1 MADTTTTNLQLTK
14 PEVGASTDTWGNKL
28 NTNLDSIDAIFSAS
42 GTSVSMNV
50 GSGKTLTLGGNM
62 TGSGTINGVS
72 IGQSLASAGSFSTL
86 SASGNVTFTN
96 APILSS
102 LTASKP
108 VFTDA
113 SKGLSSS
120 GTVPLNQGGTGE
132 TTKTA
137 AFDAL
142 APTTTKGDLI
152 VSDGGDNI
160 RLAVGTN
167 NHVLTADSAQTAGV
181 KWAAVPSASP
191 GGSDTQVQ
199 FNDAGSFGGD
209 AGLTYNKTTDI
220 LSLNGTGAIKIPVG
234 TTAQRPTGVA
244 GYQRFNSDTGFVE
257 YYNGGSWVSPA
268 YNGTTK
274 AIFGYGYTSAVVS
287 MTNLVSNV
295 GVVAADVTGVGTA
308 RYVLAAASYGGDKAI
323 FGYGYTSANVS
334 MTNLVS
340 NAGVVATDTAGV
352 GTARYSL
359 AAAGYGG
366 DKAIFGY
373 GYTSANVSMTNLVSN
388 TGVVATDTT
397 GVGTARYALAAVS
410 YGGDKAIF
418 GYGDTGSSTAVTN
431 LVSNVG
437 VVATDTTGVGTA
449 RNGLAAASYGGDK
462 AIFGYGTTGTRVST
476 TNLVSN
482 AGVVATDTTGVG
494 TARNGL
500 AAAGYGSDKAIFGYG
515 NTGSNVSMTNLVSNT
530 GVVSADVT
538 GVGTARYLLAAAGY
552 AS

>member
-28 NTNLDSIDAIFSAS
+28 NTNLDTLDAIFSAS

-72 IGQSLASAGSFSTL
+72 IGQSLAGAGSFSTL

-167 NHVLTADSAQTAGV
+167 GYVLTADSAQTAGV
-181 KWAAVPSASP
+181 KWAATSSGLP

-199 FNDAGSFGGD
+199 FNDGGSTFGGD
-209 AGLTYNKTTDI
+209 AGLTYNKTTDV
-220 LSLNGTGAIKIPVG
+220 LT
-234 TTAQRPTGVA
+234 VA
-244 GYQRFNSDTGFVE
+244 GAFSA
-257 YYNGGSWVSPA
+257 PA
-268 YNGTTK
+268 
-274 AIFGYGYTSAVVS
+274 
-287 MTNLVSNV
+287 
-295 GVVAADVTGVGTA
+295 GTA
-308 RYVLAAASYGGDKAI
+308 SAPSITTTGD
-323 FGYGYTSANVS
+323 T
-334 MTNLVS
+334 
-340 NAGVVATDTAGV
+340 
-352 GTARYSL
+352 
-359 AAAGYGG
+359 
-366 DKAIFGY
+366 
-373 GYTSANVSMTNLVSN
+373 N
-388 TGVVATDTT
+388 TGVFFPAADTVGVTTAGTERMRITSGGDVQIANGNLVISTSGKGIDFSATSGTGTSELLADYEEGTFTPNLKFGGGTT
-397 GVGTARYALAAVS
+397 GITYTARSGKYIKVGNKVTVL
-410 YGGDKAIF
+410 IF
-418 GYGDTGSSTAVTN
+418 FQLSNKGSSTGSATIADLPFTN
-431 LVSNVG
+431 GNGAGFEGATFSVNYWNNFGAAIIPLGYVQSNATSITLVN
-437 VVATDTTGVGTA
+437 GTA
-449 RNGLAAASYGGDK
+449 
-462 AIFGYGTTGTRVST
+462 ST
-476 TNLVSN
+476 TATAISDTSFNNSSSMYGI
-482 AGVVATDTTGVG
+482 ATYFVV
-494 TARNGL
+494 
-500 AAAGYGSDKAIFGYG
+500 
-515 NTGSNVSMTNLVSNT
+515 
-530 GVVSADVT
+530 
-538 GVGTARYLLAAAGY
+538 
-552 AS
+552 

>member
-72 IGQSLASAGSFSTL
+72 IGQSLAGAGSFSTL

-167 NHVLTADSAQTAGV
+167 NYVLTADSAQTAGV

-191 GGSDTQVQ
+191 GGSNTQVQ
-199 FNDAGSFGGD
+199 YNNSSAFGGITNATTD
-209 AGLTYNKTTDI
+209 GTTLSMTSPKVITGINDTNGNELLKVTATASAVNELTLANAATGGNPVLSATGGDTNIGVTITPKGTGNLVLTSGNLVVADGKGIDFSATAGTGTSELLSDYEEGTWTPNQGGGLTV
-220 LSLNGTGAIKIPVG
+220 TGAFSS
-234 TTAQRPTGVA
+234 TGVYTKVGNLVYVRGYVA
-244 GYQRFNSDTGFVE
+244 GATNVSVTA
-257 YYNGGSWVSPA
+257 GGIIS
-268 YNGTTK
+268 
-274 AIFGYGYTSAVVS
+274 
-287 MTNLVSNV
+287 TNLP
-295 GVVAADVTGVGTA
+295 
-308 RYVLAAASYGGDKAI
+308 
-323 FGYGYTSANVS
+323 F
-334 MTNLVS
+334 S
-340 NAGVVATDTAGV
+340 NAGDACGGNATS
-352 GTARYSL
+352 YSL
-359 AAAGYGG
+359 NQTSGIFIIGG
-366 DKAIFGY
+366 NATTFYATSAITASNQIIFGFTY
-373 GYTSANVSMTNLVSN
+373 
-388 TGVVATDTT
+388 
-397 GVGTARYALAAVS
+397 
-410 YGGDKAIF
+410 
-418 GYGDTGSSTAVTN
+418 
-431 LVSNVG
+431 
-437 VVATDTTGVGTA
+437 
-449 RNGLAAASYGGDK
+449 
-462 AIFGYGTTGTRVST
+462 RV
-476 TNLVSN
+476 
-482 AGVVATDTTGVG
+482 
-494 TARNGL
+494 
-500 AAAGYGSDKAIFGYG
+500 
-515 NTGSNVSMTNLVSNT
+515 
-530 GVVSADVT
+530 
-538 GVGTARYLLAAAGY
+538 
-552 AS
+552 

>member
-72 IGQSLASAGSFSTL
+72 IGQSLAGAGSFSTL

-167 NHVLTADSAQTAGV
+167 NYVLTADSAQTAGV
-181 KWAAVPSASP
+181 KWAAVPSSSP
-191 GGSDTQVQ
+191 GGSNTQVQ
-199 FNDAGSFGGD
+199 YNNSSAFGGITN
-209 AGLTYNKTTDI
+209 ATTDGTT
-220 LSLNGTGAIKIPVG
+220 LSLTSPKVITGINDTNGNELLKVTATASAVNELTLANAATGGNPVLSATGGDTDIGITLTPKGTGGVVFPAGAVG
-234 TTAQRPTGVA
+234 TPAITTTG
-244 GYQRFNSDTGFVE
+244 DT
-257 YYNGGSWVSPA
+257 
-268 YNGTTK
+268 
-274 AIFGYGYTSAVVS
+274 
-287 MTNLVSNV
+287 
-295 GVVAADVTGVGTA
+295 
-308 RYVLAAASYGGDKAI
+308 
-323 FGYGYTSANVS
+323 
-334 MTNLVS
+334 
-340 NAGVVATDTAGV
+340 
-352 GTARYSL
+352 
-359 AAAGYGG
+359 
-366 DKAIFGY
+366 
-373 GYTSANVSMTNLVSN
+373 N
-388 TGVVATDTT
+388 TGVYFSAADEISFATGGSQRVKIGTADLTISNGNLVIGTSGKGIDFSATAGTGTSELLNDYEEGTWTPTYLGTSSNPTITYNASRAGDYTKVGRLVTCRGTLRTDSVSGGSGNVEIGGLPFTANSSNDSGYGMVNVYIAADTT
-397 GVGTARYALAAVS
+397 FNTNYPIGGQTNPNNTTASLNYRSSANGPTLALPIS
-410 YGGDKAIF
+410 DLK
-418 GYGDTGSSTAVTN
+418 N
-431 LVSNVG
+431 VSNSSFIKFMIIY
-437 VVATDTTGVGTA
+437 TT
-449 RNGLAAASYGGDK
+449 
-462 AIFGYGTTGTRVST
+462 
-476 TNLVSN
+476 
-482 AGVVATDTTGVG
+482 
-494 TARNGL
+494 
-500 AAAGYGSDKAIFGYG
+500 
-515 NTGSNVSMTNLVSNT
+515 
-530 GVVSADVT
+530 
-538 GVGTARYLLAAAGY
+538 
-552 AS
+552 

>member
-72 IGQSLASAGSFSTL
+72 IGQSLAGAGSFSTL

-96 APILSS
+96 APVLSS

-167 NHVLTADSAQTAGV
+167 NYVLTADSAQTAGV

-199 FNDAGSFGGD
+199 FNDGGSTFGGD
-209 AGLTYNKTTDI
+209 AGLTYNKTTDNLTI
-220 LSLNGTGAIKIPVG
+220 AGNLVIGTSGKGIDFSATAGTGTSELLSDYEEGTWTPTAGGSLTVVG
-234 TTAQRPTGVA
+234 TFSSA
-244 GYQRFNSDTGFVE
+244 GKYTKVGRIVT
-257 YYNGGSWVSPA
+257 VS
-268 YNGTTK
+268 GTISAT
-274 AIFGYGYTSAVVS
+274 TSL
-287 MTNLVSNV
+287 T
-295 GVVAADVTGVGTA
+295 
-308 RYVLAAASYGGDKAI
+308 
-323 FGYGYTSANVS
+323 TSANNQIIGGLPFNNTADGCGGGIS
-334 MTNLVS
+334 S
-340 NAGVVATDTAGV
+340 GNANQ
-352 GTARYSL
+352 SL
-359 AAAGYGG
+359 LWTLSG
-366 DKAIFGY
+366 
-373 GYTSANVSMTNLVSN
+373 
-388 TGVVATDTT
+388 
-397 GVGTARYALAAVS
+397 
-410 YGGDKAIF
+410 
-418 GYGDTGSSTAVTN
+418 
-431 LVSNVG
+431 
-437 VVATDTTGVGTA
+437 
-449 RNGLAAASYGGDK
+449 
-462 AIFGYGTTGTRVST
+462 GTTQLYST
-476 TNLVSN
+476 TTI
-482 AGVVATDTTGVG
+482 GPYATLYFSCT
-494 TARNGL
+494 
-500 AAAGYGSDKAIFGYG
+500 YI
-515 NTGSNVSMTNLVSNT
+515 
-530 GVVSADVT
+530 
-538 GVGTARYLLAAAGY
+538 